1 MRLANF
7 WILPHN
13 CSTLKSNSAVQ
24 KSPRKKLVSA
34 PYLRYKIKELLKPR
48 LIFFFKQLCFWFPV
62 LPWKTSSSCFFYTFV
77 HIHVSPGWKGNMT
90 YTLIKVHFED
100 SRLQHS
106 IVVTRLARESGGPN
120 SILTPWKIK
129 LFPFLFYCFY
139 MSILMFKVYWAC
151 PLHKIQRFFA
161 VFPKWI
167 IKCWPTWFPYKIIDF
182 ICQNRF
188 NFWELVGHLKPKINI
203 TSSLLRLSTSFFS
216 GRSMNMIIGTISTIN
231 HLQLPSC
238 IPTKNFSPT
247 TDQLSENLGPLVQ
260 MGT

>member
-34 PYLRYKIKELLKPR
+34 PYLRYKIKELFKPR

-129 LFPFLFYCFY
+129 LFSFSFLLFLQVYFNVQGVL
-139 MSILMFKVYWAC
+139 SVPTSQNTEILC
-151 PLHKIQRFFA
+151 RF
-161 VFPKWI
+161 
-167 IKCWPTWFPYKIIDF
+167 PTMNY
-182 ICQNRF
+182 QM
-188 NFWELVGHLKPKINI
+188 LTHLI
-203 TSSLLRLSTSFFS
+203 SL
-216 GRSMNMIIGTISTIN
+216 
-231 HLQLPSC
+231 
-238 IPTKNFSPT
+238 
-247 TDQLSENLGPLVQ
+247 
-260 MGT
+260 